1 MNVVEKLD
9 FSIHGLIFFLRNK
22 LDLMSWDLQSCNI

>member
-9 FSIHGLIFFLRNK
+9 FSIHGLIFFFPQKQTRSYELGAAK
-22 LDLMSWDLQSCNI
+22 L